1 MSPVIIGIL
10 HLNFRDE
17 VGILSN
23 IFNFF
28 SRIHS
33 HFELRVA
40 GCLLALVLANRKFK
54 RLVVDLEK
62 IQGKG

>member
-40 GCLLALVLANRKFK
+40 GCLLALVQANRK
-54 RLVVDLEK
+54 
-62 IQGKG
+62 